1 MVHYGT
7 GRLSLKGSCS
17 IRAPEVGG
25 AGGAWR
31 NGVSLCCETL
41 PQAAGSLSALETLHH
56 PPCSGARDA
65 CSAVTPHS
73 HSSNTLLHPHIKDK
87 DFALLLLSVEGSNIV
102 RLGRGVQSWKKL
114 KIMNCLVGYIK
125 NIQNWVPVKHASYFS
140 SCFFFCLFYLH
151 LFSVMCV
158 CCVLVLRRTPFP
170 VQPVWCLFHP
180 EGQPTA
186 SHQASFR
193 GETLQVS
200 SVQLRLSQEGRPHRP
215 FTHPLGWVCRAQPH
229 CCICGN
235 RNAGWK
241 FLQKAWHVLQCIQ
254 WEHRA
259 L

>member
-140 SCFFFCLFYLH
+140 SCFFFLFVLSASLFSDVCLLCSCPQENALSSAASVVPLSPRRATYCVTSSFIQGRNPSSVICAATPVAGGTPSPAIYAPTRVSMQSSTTLLH
-151 LFSVMCV
+151 L
-158 CCVLVLRRTPFP
+158 
-170 VQPVWCLFHP
+170 
-180 EGQPTA
+180 
-186 SHQASFR
+186 
-193 GETLQVS
+193 
-200 SVQLRLSQEGRPHRP
+200 
-215 FTHPLGWVCRAQPH
+215 
-229 CCICGN
+229 
-235 RNAGWK
+235 WK
-241 FLQKAWHVLQCIQ
+241 
-254 WEHRA
+254 
-259 L
+259 